1 MGGKGTILSC
11 IQSSLTLCMCEYNVC
26 IDRDH
31 MAGADAGFRVR
42 GGAKCR
48 GYQGRTQDLELGG
61 RKWRIQDFSE
71 GGA

>member
-31 MAGADAGFRVR
+31 IIYDLW
-42 GGAKCR
+42 
-48 GYQGRTQDLELGG
+48 QGRTQDLELGG
-61 RKWRIQDFSE
+61 AQNAEGTRGGCRI
-71 GGA
+71 